1 MSPAIDGFASWCRI
15 WPSRFDYFFGACLT
29 GLARAEDL
37 SSQTMSALH
46 LTHSGLMPI
55 AFTMPAQRVL
65 SARMNASNSA
75 TFILTSGIEPNANKR

>member
-1 MSPAIDGFASWCRI
+1 MSPVIDGFASWCRI
-15 WPSRFDYFFGACLT
+15 WPSRFEHWLGAYPT
-29 GLARAEDL
+29 GFTKAEGLD
-37 SSQTMSALH
+37 SQTMSALH

>member
-1 MSPAIDGFASWCRI
+1 MSPAIVGFASWFRI
-15 WPSRFDYFFGACLT
+15 WPSRFEYWLGANPN
-29 GLARAEDL
+29 GFAKAESLDR
-37 SSQTMSALH
+37 QIMSALH